1 MLASEARIS
10 TDSADRYAKQLCNH
24 ASHMGARSSWAPPD
38 GTVWFPDGG
47 TCHVTARGDEL
58 LLVAE
63 AATPAQ
69 LATIQS
75 IVAAD
80 LQRFGHRDGVRVDWS
95 TEVRPQ

>member
-1 MLASEARIS
+1 MPVSEARIS

-47 TCHVTARGDEL
+47 TCHVTVLGDQL

-63 AATPAQ
+63 AATPSQ
-69 LATIQS
+69 LAKIQS

-80 LQRFGHRDGVRVDWS
+80 LQRFGHRAGIRIDW
-95 TEVRPQ
+95 TTAIRPQ